1 MTFTATTQIDD
12 AIATITLTGELDAS
26 SVPIFR
32 DQIDAVAKASPSRIV
47 LEASGLDFMSS
58 AGLRVLVF
66 AKQKLG
72 TEVDIYLAAAQ
83 ELIVETLEKTGFDQS
98 IIIIDSYDAAIA

>member
-32 DQIDAVAKASPSRIV
+32 DQIDAVAKASPSR
-47 LEASGLDFMSS
+47 DFMSS

-98 IIIIDSYDAAIA
+98 IIIVDSYDAAIA

>member
-58 AGLRVLVF
+58 AGLRVF

-98 IIIIDSYDAAIA
+98 IIIVDSYDAAIA